1 MTKGEAYDKGVRK
14 DQYTGSYG
22 EFKPQH
28 VKSDGE
34 RYPNDVVFFEEDHD
48 DFVYVKTA
56 ESEGEVYHPTQKPV
70 ELGRYLI
77 RTFSNPGIS
86 FWIMLAAAAASC
98 YRPFWKTEVLSE

>member
-48 DFVYVKTA
+48 DFVYVKRPNRKA
-56 ESEGEVYHPTQKPV
+56 KFI
-70 ELGRYLI
+70 I
-77 RTFSNPGIS
+77 RHKSLLNWVDI
-86 FWIMLAAAAASC
+86 
-98 YRPFWKTEVLSE
+98 